1 VRLPLD
7 PPIYYID
14 ESIDSKILVAAM
26 TKAGAKIQRVGPIVP
41 PGSQDETW
49 LKICGEQGWTA
60 LMRDKQIRRRVL
72 EKQALKDFSVGAFTY
87 SGGQATGQQM
97 ADRIVGLLGE
107 INLKALLTAR
117 PFLYTFGLQ
126 TALAKAKL

>member
-1 VRLPLD
+1 
-7 PPIYYID
+7 
-14 ESIDSKILVAAM
+14 
-26 TKAGAKIQRVGPIVP
+26 
-41 PGSQDETW
+41 
-49 LKICGEQGWTA
+49 
-60 LMRDKQIRRRVL
+60 
-72 EKQALKDFSVGAFTY
+72 
-87 SGGQATGQQM
+87 M